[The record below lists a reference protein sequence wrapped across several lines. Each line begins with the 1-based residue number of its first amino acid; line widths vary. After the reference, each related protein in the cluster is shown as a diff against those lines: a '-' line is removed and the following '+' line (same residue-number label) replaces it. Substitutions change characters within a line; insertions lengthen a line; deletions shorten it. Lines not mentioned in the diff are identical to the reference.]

1 MESIT
6 KAHKLV
12 KKLAQM
18 ELRNGS
24 LRWNLEMEPDT
35 NVLKTICLEI
45 KTDIYVWFTVCPEK
59 GFKSEM
65 YYTIQDHGTHEIIS
79 VLMNIFIE
87 VDEYFFLLL
96 DAFLKES

>member
-18 ELRNGS
+18 ERRNGS
-24 LRWNLEMEPDT
+24 LRWNLEMEPDA

-45 KTDIYVWFTVCPEK
+45 KTDIYVWFAVCPEK
-59 GFKSEM
+59 GFKSGM
-65 YYTIQDHGTHEIIS
+65 YYTIQDYGTHEIIS

-87 VDEYFFLLL
+87 VDEYVFYFWTR
-96 DAFLKES
+96 F

>member
-45 KTDIYVWFTVCPEK
+45 KTDIYV
-59 GFKSEM
+59 
-65 YYTIQDHGTHEIIS
+65 
-79 VLMNIFIE
+79 
-87 VDEYFFLLL
+87 
-96 DAFLKES
+96 